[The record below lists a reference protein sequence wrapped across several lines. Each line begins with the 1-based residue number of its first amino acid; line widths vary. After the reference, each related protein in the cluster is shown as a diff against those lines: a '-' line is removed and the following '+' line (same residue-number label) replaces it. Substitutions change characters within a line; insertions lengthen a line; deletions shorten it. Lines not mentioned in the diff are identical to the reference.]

1 MSTTKA
7 ILQEIQTVL
16 KADATLKAATYVSDR
31 VYLGSRRNAAD
42 LSFPL
47 IFVEPDG
54 TSEVVPAYPKV
65 DGTLRVLLACY
76 TRAIDL
82 DAQLVGDANYKGI
95 LELEKD
101 VKAALGAKYPDLGV
115 AGLTIEFTFPRTEF
129 GVREDLAAFPVRAVL
144 IEMELH
150 YRTDL
155 AART

>member
-16 KADATLKAATYVSDR
+16 KADATLKADSYVKDR
-31 VYLGSRRNAAD
+31 VYLGVRHNVSD
-42 LSFPL
+42 LSFPV
-47 IFVEPDG
+47 IFIEPE
-54 TSEVVPAYPKV
+54 TITEVVPAYPKI

-76 TRAIDL
+76 TRTLDL

-101 VKAALGAKYPDLGV
+101 VKAALGAKHPDLGV

-129 GVREDLAAFPVRAVL
+129 GVREDLASFPVRGVV
-144 IEMELH
+144 IDMELH

-155 AART
+155 TART